1 MNTTS
6 TPRIIVYGDDGS
18 PHSDRAWLWINNQT
32 WPGFEA
38 HIVSSVRR
46 SDDGASDDNP
56 RLDRRPFP
64 SRRHFAESQLSAVT
78 SFVSSADPCVA
89 LVHAPGDLVVVG
101 PRGRSGLAALAL
113 GSTAEHLLRKC
124 GRPLVIAATPEQV
137 TRVVVCIDGS
147 AAAADAAAF
156 AGSLPL
162 MDAASDV
169 VVLGVLTSE
178 SADAA
183 ARLRTAVADVVES
196 LGRAS
201 VRPMVVHGETT
212 APSAILG
219 VCTELGANLVVA
231 GTKGSSTV
239 RRALV
244 GSTTWSIAR
253 SGEITLLAV
262 PPAQDTAASLPDR
275 D

>member
-1 MNTTS
+1 MTATS
-6 TPRIIVYGDDGS
+6 RPRIIVYGDDRS
-18 PHSDRAWLWINNQT
+18 PHSDRAWLWINNQA
-32 WPGFEA
+32 WPGFEV

-56 RLDRRPFP
+56 RLDPRPAP

-78 SFVSSADPCVA
+78 SFVSSADPCAA
-89 LVHAPGDLVVVG
+89 LAEAAGDLLVVG

-113 GSTAEHLLRKC
+113 GSTAEQLLRTG
-124 GRPLVIAATPEQV
+124 GRPLVIAATPEPV
-137 TRVVVCIDGS
+137 SRVVVCIDGTE
-147 AAAADAAAF
+147 AAAHAAAF

-178 SADAA
+178 SPDDA
-183 ARLRTAVADVVES
+183 ARLRSGVAEAVES

-212 APSAILG
+212 APASILG
-219 VCTELGANLVVA
+219 VCAELGANLVVA
-231 GTKGSSTV
+231 GTGGSTTV

-262 PPAQDTAASLPDR
+262 PPV
-275 D
+275 